1 MMADKTGSFT
11 RGCAGVGATLVIL
24 ATGILVSAPAEAG
37 SPPDETGKKYSDASA
52 AFTQAGFKPVVS
64 TTVGDKVPWPDCLV
78 ANAQQRT
85 VSPPPNSS
93 GSATQEVLVSLN
105 CYSTGASAKR
115 PGYSAASP
123 QGKAIA
129 SANAAASGG

>member
-1 MMADKTGSFT
+1 MADKTVSFT
-11 RGCAGVGATLVIL
+11 RMCTASGATLVVL

-37 SPPDETGKKYSDASA
+37 SPPDETGKKYSDASGA
-52 AFTQAGFKPVVS
+52 YTQAGFKPVVS
-64 TTVGDKVPWPDCLV
+64 TTVGDRVPWPDCIV
-78 ANAQQRT
+78 ANVQQRT
-85 VSPPPNSS
+85 ANPPPNSS

-105 CYSTGASAKR
+105 CYSTAASAKR

>member
-64 TTVGDKVPWPDCLV
+64 TTVGDKVPWAACLV
-78 ANAQQRT
+78 ANVQQRT

-105 CYSTGASAKR
+105 CYSTAASAKR

-129 SANAAASGG
+129 SANAAASGR

>member
-1 MMADKTGSFT
+1 MAGKTGSFT
-11 RGCAGVGATLVIL
+11 RICARVGVTLVVL
-24 ATGILVSAPAEAG
+24 ATDILVSAPAEAA

-52 AFTQAGFKPVVS
+52 AFTQAGFTPVVS

-85 VSPPPNSS
+85 MKPPPNSK
-93 GSATQEVLVSLN
+93 GSATQQVLVSLN
-105 CYSTGASAKR
+105 CYSTRASAKR

-129 SANAAASGG
+129 STNAAASGG

>member
-1 MMADKTGSFT
+1 MADKTVSFT
-11 RGCAGVGATLVIL
+11 RMCAASGATLVVL

-37 SPPDETGKKYSDASA
+37 SPPDETGKKYSDASG

-64 TTVGDKVPWPDCLV
+64 TTVGDRVPWPDCIV
-78 ANAQQRT
+78 ANVQQRT
-85 VSPPPNSS
+85 ANPPPNSS

-105 CYSTGASAKR
+105 CYSTAASAKR